1 MTNSRQAPTLRTAR
15 IAALKGTA
23 LALVVAAGLAGAT
36 VLSTST
42 SPVAAA
48 QNSVVSQVLTTTT
61 FSELAAKVRPAVVSV
76 QVRRG
81 GKGDDSAPETSER
94 GRSMEEFFK
103 RFFNNP
109 DDARRFGRRFGGG
122 PNQQHRRR
130 RSSAQG
136 SGFVISPEGHVVTN
150 HHVVAD
156 AQKIVVVMDDGKEY
170 TAELI
175 GSDPRSDLAVL
186 KIKSD
191 KKFPTVKFSQS
202 QSRVGDWVMAVG
214 NPFGLGGS
222 VSTGIV
228 SARGREIGSGPY
240 DYIQIDAAVNK
251 GNSGGP
257 AFNLAGEVVGVNTA
271 IFSPNGGSVGV
282 GFAIPAALVRNVVG
296 EILDKGKVTRGW
308 LGVAIQTVTPDI
320 AQSLGLDEARG
331 ALVSETTQNGPADD
345 AGVKPGDTILQ
356 VNDSKIDSTRDLAR
370 KIARLDPGAT
380 AQVLVL
386 RDGVEKT
393 ITVEIGTLPSREKLA
408 KRMQRDEWQPT
419 YSSLG
424 LGVAPAREV
433 EGDANARGLVITRV
447 KPGSEAD
454 EKGLRTGDRILN
466 VAGTDVDSPS
476 ALERVLNAASKSGQE
491 AVLVQVRSRNS
502 NRFVALQLDKT

>member
-1 MTNSRQAPTLRTAR
+1 MTQPLHQNSYRKAR
-15 IAALKGTA
+15 RAALKGTA
-23 LALVVAAGLAGAT
+23 LALVVTAGLVGAT
-36 VLSTST
+36 VLTSYS
-42 SPVAAA
+42 SPVVAA
-48 QNSVVSQVLTTTT
+48 QNTTTSQVLTTTT

-81 GKGDDSAPETSER
+81 DGSKDSAKSTSER
-94 GRSMEEFFK
+94 ERSFEEFFK
-103 RFFNNP
+103 RFFNDP
-109 DDARRFGRRFGGG
+109 EGARRFGRRFGGT
-122 PNQQHRRR
+122 PERPHRRGG
-130 RSSAQG
+130 SAQG
-136 SGFVISPEGHVVTN
+136 SGFVVSAEGHVVTN
-150 HHVVAD
+150 QHVVAD
-156 AQKIVVVMDDGKEY
+156 ADKIVVVMNDGTEY
-170 TAELI
+170 PAEVI
-175 GSDPRSDLAVL
+175 GSDQRSDLAVL

-191 KKFPTVKFSQS
+191 KTFTTVGFAKTETK
-202 QSRVGDWVMAVG
+202 VGDWVMAVG

-282 GFAIPAALVRNVVG
+282 GFAIPAALVRDVVA
-296 EILDKGKVTRGW
+296 EILDNGKVTRGW

-320 AQSLGLDEARG
+320 AKSLGLDEPRG

-356 VNDSKIDSTRDLAR
+356 VNDAKIASTRDLAR
-370 KIARLDPGAT
+370 KVANLDPGAV
-380 AQVLVL
+380 ARVLVL
-386 RDGVEKT
+386 RDGEKKT
-393 ITVEIGTLPSREKLA
+393 IKVEIGTLPSREKLA

-433 EGDANARGLVITRV
+433 DGDASARGLVITRV

-454 EKGLRTGDRILN
+454 EKGLRTGDRIMS
-466 VAGTDVDSPS
+466 VAGTDVDSPDT
-476 ALERVLNAASKSGQE
+476 LERVLNAASKKGQQ
-491 AVLVQVRSRNS
+491 AVLVQVRSRDNS
-502 NRFVALQLDKT
+502 RFVALQLDKT